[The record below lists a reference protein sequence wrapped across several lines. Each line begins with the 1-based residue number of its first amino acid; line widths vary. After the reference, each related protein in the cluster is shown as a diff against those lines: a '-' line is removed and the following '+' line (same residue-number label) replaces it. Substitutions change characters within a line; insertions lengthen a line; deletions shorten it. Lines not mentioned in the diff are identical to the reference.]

1 VRSHARGNETVPTVV
16 IDGVGLVNPSARE
29 VTAFL
34 ERSGT

>member
-1 VRSHARGNETVPTVV
+1 V